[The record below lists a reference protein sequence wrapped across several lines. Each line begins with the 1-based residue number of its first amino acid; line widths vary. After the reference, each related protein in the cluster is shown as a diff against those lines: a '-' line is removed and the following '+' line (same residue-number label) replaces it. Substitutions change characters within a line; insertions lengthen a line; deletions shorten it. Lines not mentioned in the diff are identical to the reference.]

1 MPPAYRCVVWIDG
14 RLSRSRFRKTLLAG
28 ALLAGAAASATAADL
43 EATVRDDKG
52 KPVEEAIVYLVA
64 TAGAPVASVPTRAEV
79 MDQQNKEFVPY
90 MLAVRAGTSV
100 SFPNN
105 DNIRHNVYSVSAA
118 KRFELPLYAGTPAA
132 PLVFDKPGVVVLG
145 CNIHDWML
153 AYVYVVTTPLFAKTG
168 ADGRA
173 HLPNLATGA
182 YEARVWHPRQR
193 EETEKTGQ
201 KLTLGPANTQ
211 VGFTIRLK
219 REWRIP
225 RRESPRYG
233 EDR

>member
-1 MPPAYRCVVWIDG
+1 MKVAEG
-14 RLSRSRFRKTLLAG
+14 RSDARTPRKWANSEKFFDPNWRRGLL
-28 ALLAGAAASATAADL
+28 
-43 EATVRDDKG
+43 
-52 KPVEEAIVYLVA
+52 
-64 TAGAPVASVPTRAEV
+64 TR
-79 MDQQNKEFVPY
+79 
-90 MLAVRAGTSV
+90 
-100 SFPNN
+100 
-105 DNIRHNVYSVSAA
+105 AA
-118 KRFELPLYAGTPAA
+118 KRFELPLYVGTAAA
-132 PLVFDKPGVVVLG
+132 PVVFDKPGVVGLV
-145 CNIHDWML
+145 D
-153 AYVYVVTTPLFAKTG
+153 VYFLTTPLFAKTG